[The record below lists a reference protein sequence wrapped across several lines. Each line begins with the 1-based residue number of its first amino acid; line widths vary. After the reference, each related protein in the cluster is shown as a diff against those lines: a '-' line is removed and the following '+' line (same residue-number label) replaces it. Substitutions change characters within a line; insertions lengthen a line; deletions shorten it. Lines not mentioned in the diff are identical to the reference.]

1 MSIQK
6 IVDKILSDAN
16 EEAIAIVGSAQD
28 KSAKMLADSSLRAE
42 KTREAVEKDTLE
54 KVESIFEKRAA
65 DARLECAKI
74 RLIEKR
80 TVIDAVYALALQKL
94 IALNKEDTLCMCK
107 NLLEKYAE
115 TGDTVYFAE
124 NFKYGAEVE
133 RLPVCKEKGLR
144 FAKERLA
151 IDGGMKLVGEIADK
165 DLSFGAMLATDKD
178 AYQATLAKALFK

>member
-6 IVDKILSDAN
+6 VVDKILSDAN

-28 KSAKMLADSSLRAE
+28 QSAKMLAESSLRAE

-74 RLIEKR
+74 LLVEKR
-80 TVIDAVYALALQKL
+80 AVVDAVYALALQNL
-94 IALNKEDTLCMCK
+94 IALSKEDTLCMCK

-124 NFKYGAEVE
+124 NFKYASEVE
-133 RLPVCKEKGLR
+133 RLPVCEKKGLH
-144 FAKERLA
+144 FAKQR
-151 IDGGMKLVGEIADK
+151 ISMDGGMKLVGEIADK
-165 DLSFGAMLATDKD
+165 DLSFGALLAADKD
-178 AYQATLAKALFK
+178 EYQATLAKALFK